1 MSPGKFMVINGVAC
15 LGVVA
20 LIVESGSRSGLLVLG
35 LIAYFWISL
44 ALYRRWYMESAT
56 LHRMSA
62 GELYDIEQEW
72 IGHGP
77 FGRNKAELT
86 RLRAGNDTARYDRA
100 LDRMAAIYQERIRRD
115 PKDQERVKEWNRLR
129 DSMLTKKSQPKPPSK
144 PVPRKG

>member
-20 LIVESGSRSGLLVLG
+20 LIVESGSRSSLLVIG

-44 ALYRRWYMESAT
+44 GLYRRWYMESAA
-56 LHRMSA
+56 LRRMSA
-62 GELYDIEQEW
+62 GELYDLEQEW

-77 FGRNKAELT
+77 FGRKRADLS
-86 RLRAGNDTARYDRA
+86 RLRAGNDTVRYDRA

-115 PKDQERVKEWNRLR
+115 PKDQERVKEWTRLR
-129 DSMLTKKSQPKPPSK
+129 DSMLANKSRPKPPTT
-144 PVPRKG
+144 PAAR